1 MARQTPTHT
10 PIRNYSIAFLLSF
23 SIFYTDISYQT
34 FAPLRGIVNASTLYV
49 QFISRSVVENIS
61 FTLSSFKQ
69 NKYLLQENKQLRDQI
84 LEIRTKDFIGKK
96 DIEEKIQIIGFRDS
110 LSDTFKSNGIN
121 IYKIASIDLTN
132 YFCCSSHKIFLH
144 NPNKIN
150 VEANFSVFAGTSFV
164 GQTKRTYM
172 NFIEVILLSDREHV
186 LPIKSD
192 FFYCDARG
200 KGKPMLISCKLNN
213 QNDDFE
219 NRIGDNVFTSGLGGI
234 FLKDIEIGFISKIIP
249 ITSNEIEVL
258 ITLKANPLEENFYG
272 IINNNMNEI

>member
-1 MARQTPTHT
+1 MARHTPTYT

-150 VEANFSVFAGTSFV
+150 VEANFAVFAGTSFV

-234 FLKDIEIGFISKIIP
+234 FLKDVKIGFISKIIP
-249 ITSNEIEVL
+249 ITSNEIEVV

-272 IINNNMNEI
+272 IINKDMNEI

>member
-1 MARQTPTHT
+1 MARHTPTYT
-10 PIRNYSIAFLLSF
+10 PIRNYSIAFLLSL
-23 SIFYTDISYQT
+23 SIFYTDISFQT

-49 QFISRSVVENIS
+49 QFISRSFVENIS
-61 FTLSSFKQ
+61 FTFASFKQ
-69 NKYLLQENKQLRDQI
+69 NKYLLKENKELRDQI
-84 LEIRTKDFIGKK
+84 LQIGTKDFIEKK
-96 DIEEKIQIIGFRDS
+96 DIEEKIQIIGLRDT

-121 IYKIASIDLTN
+121 IFKIASIDLTN
-132 YFCCSSHKIFLH
+132 YFCCSSHKVFLH

-150 VEANFSVFAGTSFV
+150 VEPNFSVFAGTSFV

-200 KGKPMLISCKLNN
+200 KGKPMLISCKLNY

-234 FLKDIEIGFISKIIP
+234 FLKDVKIGFISKIIP
-249 ITSNEIEVL
+249 ITSNEIEVV

-272 IINNNMNEI
+272 IINKDMNEI

>member
-1 MARQTPTHT
+1 MARHTPTYT
-10 PIRNYSIAFLLSF
+10 PIRNYLIAFLLSL
-23 SIFYTDISYQT
+23 SIFYSDVSYQT
-34 FAPLRGIVNASTLYV
+34 FAPLRGIVNGSILYV
-49 QFISRSVVENIS
+49 QFISRKVIENIS
-61 FTLSSFKQ
+61 FSLSSFKQ
-69 NKYLLQENKQLRDQI
+69 NKYILRENKELRDQI
-84 LEIRTKDFIGKK
+84 LQIRTKDFIEKK
-96 DIEEKIQIIGFRDS
+96 DIEEKIQIIGLRDT
-110 LSDTFKSNGIN
+110 LSDTFKSNDIN

-132 YFCCSSHKIFLH
+132 YFCCSSHKVFLH

-150 VEANFSVFAGTSFV
+150 VESNFSVFAGTSFV
-164 GQTKRTYM
+164 GQTKSTYM

-200 KGKPMLISCKLNN
+200 KGEPMLISCKLNY

-234 FLKDIEIGFISKIIP
+234 FLKDVEIGFISEIIP
-249 ITSNEIEVL
+249 ITSNEIEVV

-272 IINNNMNEI
+272 IINKDMNEI

>member
-1 MARQTPTHT
+1 MARHTPSYT
-10 PIRNYSIAFLLSF
+10 PIRNYSIAFLLSL
-23 SIFYTDISYQT
+23 SIFYTDISFQT

-49 QFISRSVVENIS
+49 QFISRSFVENIS
-61 FTLSSFKQ
+61 FTLSSLKQ
-69 NKYLLQENKQLRDQI
+69 NKYLLKENKELRDQI
-84 LEIRTKDFIGKK
+84 LQIGIKDFIEKK
-96 DIEEKIQIIGFRDS
+96 DFEGKIQIIGLRDT
-110 LSDTFKSNGIN
+110 LSDTFKSNDIN

-132 YFCCSSHKIFLH
+132 YFCCSSHKVFLH

-150 VEANFSVFAGTSFV
+150 VEPNFSVFAGTSFV

-200 KGKPMLISCKLNN
+200 KGKPMLIACKLNYK
-213 QNDDFE
+213 NDDFE

-234 FLKDIEIGFISKIIP
+234 FLKDVEIGFISEIIP
-249 ITSNEIEVL
+249 ITSNEIEVV

-272 IINNNMNEI
+272 IINKDMNEI

>member
-1 MARQTPTHT
+1 MARQTPTYT

-69 NKYLLQENKQLRDQI
+69 NKYLLRENKQLRDQI
-84 LEIRTKDFIGKK
+84 LQIRTKDFIGKK

-144 NPNKIN
+144 NLNKIN

-200 KGKPMLISCKLNN
+200 KGKPMLISCKLNY
-213 QNDDFE
+213 QNDDFK

-234 FLKDIEIGFISKIIP
+234 FLKDVEIGFISKIIP
-249 ITSNEIEVL
+249 ITSNEIEVV

-272 IINNNMNEI
+272 IIDKDMNEI

>member
-1 MARQTPTHT
+1 MARHTPKYT
-10 PIRNYSIAFLLSF
+10 PIRNYAIAFLLSL

>member
-1 MARQTPTHT
+1 MARHTPTYT

-69 NKYLLQENKQLRDQI
+69 NKYLLRENKQLRDQI
-84 LEIRTKDFIGKK
+84 LQIRTKDFIGKK

-200 KGKPMLISCKLNN
+200 KGKPMLISCKLNY
-213 QNDDFE
+213 QNDDFK

-234 FLKDIEIGFISKIIP
+234 FLKDVEIGFISKIIP
-249 ITSNEIEVL
+249 ITSNEIEVV

-272 IINNNMNEI
+272 IIDKDMNEI